1 MPVNMRATSA
11 LAISAI
17 CGVVALAGVDLQPRV
32 LALTGATVAVGDD
45 RVLPGATILVRDGF
59 IAAVGANVPVPADAV
74 RVDLTGQFVY
84 PGLIDTLSEQ
94 GSKHDPHAETDPEKK
109 VPQYAWIAAAERLAP
124 QGASLASWRDAG
136 VLAINVA
143 PNEGIF
149 RGRTAVV
156 FTGDGDLA
164 DQVVRAPV
172 FMQTSLRG
180 LGYRNR
186 RLGMPEPGG
195 VYPTRLIGVLPYVR
209 QTLLDAQRY
218 DLLHRA
224 YEASPAGMA
233 PPAHDRGLEALVPV
247 VRGTLPVAL
256 EANEEREFTR
266 LLGLITELNLNAVFV
281 GGYEAPLV
289 ADALAA
295 RKIPV
300 LVSLNFP
307 GPDSDVPPD
316 FAVPSRVLAQR
327 AHAPATAGE
336 LARAGVRIAFASD
349 GLQDGR
355 QFLSNLRLA
364 VRRGLPPQA
373 ALRSA
378 TLEAARLLGVER
390 QLGTVEPGKIANL
403 VVTDA
408 ALFSDAARIR
418 FVLVQGRRYDVPG
431 ARQTVAAAPDRPAV
445 DLPVHAPVAPHDLL
459 ITHASLMT
467 VSHGT
472 IRNGSMLIR
481 GGKIAAIGTDVAA
494 PPGVDVFDAS
504 GKWIMPGII
513 DAHSHQATDS
523 HNEATSNVTAM
534 AQIVNT
540 INPTDAAIWRELAA
554 GVTMANTLHGSVNP
568 IGGQTA
574 VIKLRWG
581 RPYQDMLVTG
591 AKPSLKFAIKEF
603 ARRRGSSPPSSLMGM
618 DTVIRDTLLQAR
630 EYGREWDAYRAA
642 KAAGTAPIVP
652 PRRDLAMEP
661 LVEVLEGRRFVH
673 AHVYTREESLV
684 LLRIAEEFGFKVVLQ
699 HAKEAYKIAEE
710 IRRHGGGGA
719 SLFSDLGGA
728 SPYVAAMLTRAGVV
742 ASINSDGEPV
752 ARYLLQQAAATMRY
766 GGLTEDE
773 ALALVTLNPAR
784 QLRLDDRVGSLD
796 TGKDADFVVYDRYPM
811 STYAVPHTVYIDGV
825 VYYSREMEAERLRR
839 AADVRQRLAP
849 WAVADAAEARGS
861 KDTLQRADAV
871 AVGREV
877 VPAATTQ
884 PPASGVYAIRD
895 ARIVTVS
902 GPVLERGTVVIRD
915 GVITDV
921 AMAAVVPAGATVVDG
936 RGLTVYPG
944 LIDANAALGMK
955 EAAPERELGSLAP
968 ELQAFVTYRV
978 DSDIIP
984 IARAVGVT
992 NVMARP
998 SGGLIPGQGSV
1009 MNLGGR
1015 TADQAVARRNGPL
1028 VIQFPTVG
1036 ELYFTDDERFAVDP
1050 YSATKASY
1058 DRQLRQIRELLASA
1072 HAYRDAKAAAA
1083 KDGRSPLPANARLE
1097 ALIPIIEGRQPV
1109 LFETRNHVDMR
1120 NAVEFAEAAH
1130 LDFFVGGP
1138 EDTWKIVPFLKEH
1151 GARVVLQ
1158 PSQNVPG
1165 GDDDPVDAVYRTAA
1179 ILHDA
1184 GVPFAFGSV
1193 GGVGLD
1199 ARSLP
1204 AQAGYAVAYGLPW
1217 DAALRALTITPA
1229 MFYGIADRYGTI
1241 ERGRRANLVVAEGD
1255 IFDVTTRVR
1264 HVFID
1269 GRPVTLETVDS
1280 IEFERYREK

>member
-1 MPVNMRATSA
+1 MRAT
-11 LAISAI
+11 LAAAIAAI
-17 CGVVALAGVDLQPRV
+17 CGVVALAGVDLQPPA
-32 LALTGATVAVGDD
+32 LALIGATVAVGDD
-45 RVLPGATILVRDGF
+45 RVLPGATILVRDGL
-59 IAAVGANVPVPADAV
+59 IAEVGANVAVPVDAV

-94 GSKHDPHAETDPEKK
+94 GYQQDPDAETDPEKK
-109 VPQYAWIAAAERLAP
+109 LPQYAWVAAADRLTQ
-124 QGASLASWRDAG
+124 QGASLASWREAG

-156 FTGDGDLA
+156 FTGDGLLA
-164 DQVVRAPV
+164 GQVVRAPV

-224 YEASPAGMA
+224 YEAAPSGMSAPAS
-233 PPAHDRGLEALVPV
+233 DRGLEALVPI

-266 LLGLITELNLNAVFV
+266 LLGLIAELNLNAVFV

-289 ADALAA
+289 ADALVA

-300 LVSLNFP
+300 LVSLDFP

-327 AHAPATAGE
+327 AHAPAAAGE

-349 GLQDGR
+349 GLKDGR
-355 QFLSNLRLA
+355 QFLGNLRLA
-364 VRRGLPPQA
+364 VRRGLPKQA
-373 ALRSA
+373 ALRAA

-390 QLGTVEPGKIANL
+390 QLGTLEPGKIANL
-403 VVTDA
+403 VVADA
-408 ALFSDAARIR
+408 DLFSDAARVR
-418 FVLVQGRRYDVPG
+418 FVMVQGRRYDVPT
-431 ARQTVAAAPDRPAV
+431 ARQTASAAPERPAA
-445 DLPVHAPVAPHDLL
+445 DLPVHAAVAPRDVL
-459 ITHASLMT
+459 ITHANLMT

-481 GGKIAAIGTDVAA
+481 GGKIAAIGTDVIA
-494 PPGVDVFDAS
+494 PSGVDVLDAS
-504 GKWIMPGII
+504 GQWIIPGII

-554 GVTMANTLHGSVNP
+554 GVTTANTLHGSVNP

-581 RPYQDMLVTG
+581 RPYQDMLVTS
-591 AKPSLKFAIKEF
+591 AKPSMKFAIKEF
-603 ARRRGSSPPSSLMGM
+603 ARRRGSSPPSSLMGT
-618 DTVIRDTLLQAR
+618 DTVIRETLLEAR
-630 EYGREWDAYRAA
+630 EYGREWDTYRAA
-642 KAAGTAPIVP
+642 KAAGTAPTVP

-661 LVEVLEGRRFVH
+661 LVEVLKGERFVH

-699 HAKEAYKIAEE
+699 HAKEAYKIVEE

-728 SPYVAAMLTRAGVV
+728 SPYVAAMLTRGGVV

-784 QLRLDDRVGSLD
+784 QLRLDNRIGSLD

-825 VYYSREMEAERLRR
+825 VYYSREMERERLRR
-839 AADVRQRLAP
+839 AADVRRRLAP
-849 WAVADAAEARGS
+849 WAVAGAAEARLS
-861 KDTLQRADAV
+861 KDPLQSADAV
-871 AVGREV
+871 TVARTEEPAV
-877 VPAATTQ
+877 TT
-884 PPASGVYAIRD
+884 PPSAHGVYAIRD

-915 GVITDV
+915 GAIADV
-921 AMAAVVPAGATVVDG
+921 ATDAVVPAGATVVDG
-936 RGLTVYPG
+936 HGLTVYPG
-944 LIDANAALGMK
+944 FIDANAALGMK
-955 EAAPERELGSLAP
+955 EAAPEREFGTLAP
-968 ELQAFVTYRV
+968 ELRAFVTYRV

-984 IARAVGVT
+984 IARAAGVT
-992 NVMARP
+992 TVMARP

-1015 TADQAVARRNGPL
+1015 TADEAVVRRIGPL

-1036 ELYFTDDERFAVDP
+1036 ELHFTGDERFAVDP
-1050 YSATKASY
+1050 HSATRATY
-1058 DRQLRQIRELLASA
+1058 DRQLGQIRQLLASA
-1072 HAYRDAKAAAA
+1072 RSYRDAKAAAA
-1083 KDGRSPLPANARLE
+1083 KAGRSLLPANARLE
-1097 ALIPIIEGRQPV
+1097 ALIPVIEGRQPV
-1109 LFETRNHVDMR
+1109 LIETRNHVDMR
-1120 NAVEFAEAAH
+1120 NAVEFAKAEH
-1130 LDFFVGGP
+1130 LDYFVGGP
-1138 EDTWKIVPFLKEH
+1138 EDTWKIVSFLKEQ

-1158 PSQNVPG
+1158 PSQNDPG

-1179 ILHDA
+1179 MLHES

-1204 AQAGYAVAYGLPW
+1204 AQAGFAVAYGLPW
-1217 DAALRALTITPA
+1217 DAALRALTISPA
-1229 MFYGIADRYGTI
+1229 MFCGIADRYGTI
-1241 ERGRRANLVVAEGD
+1241 ERGKRANLVVAEGD
-1255 IFDVTTRVR
+1255 ILDVTTLVR
-1264 HVFID
+1264 QVFID
-1269 GRPVTLETVDS
+1269 GRPMTLDTVDS
-1280 IEFERYREK
+1280 IEFERYRPK